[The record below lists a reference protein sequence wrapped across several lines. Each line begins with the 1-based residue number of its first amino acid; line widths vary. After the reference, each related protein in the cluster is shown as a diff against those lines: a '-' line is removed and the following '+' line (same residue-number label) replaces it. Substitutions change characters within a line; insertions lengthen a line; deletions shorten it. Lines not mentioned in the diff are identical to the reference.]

1 MSTNAAERMHPA
13 MVGTIQWTE
22 LRLVSL
28 GLFLIG
34 YLESDGH
41 GSLEF
46 SGPCKPE
53 HGCGKANATDHG

>member
-1 MSTNAAERMHPA
+1 MHPA